1 MNKESLLN
9 YYRNIKEKINEIE
22 DFNNKY
28 IDNKKFIDKNKF
40 KITEET
46 FNDLNKKV
54 EKYKK
59 IIDEYHIKTNN
70 AKAILSSHEKV
81 LKSLNME
88 NYLLNKKL
96 NNNTINHKFNF
107 PIISNTSSDWKITYS
122 NIYSKTPKL
131 NLNNINYN
139 FEKEKKNHTVRN
151 NNELIN
157 YNNYKS
163 NSDNNINSYY
173 RFPEYNNY

>member
-1 MNKESLLN
+1 
-9 YYRNIKEKINEIE
+9 
-22 DFNNKY
+22 
-28 IDNKKFIDKNKF
+28 
-40 KITEET
+40 
-46 FNDLNKKV
+46 
-54 EKYKK
+54 
-59 IIDEYHIKTNN
+59 
-70 AKAILSSHEKV
+70 
-81 LKSLNME
+81 ME

-96 NNNTINHKFNF
+96 NNNTINHKINF

-139 FEKEKKNHTVRN
+139 FEKKKKNHTVRN

-157 YNNYKS
+157 YGNYKS

-173 RFPEYNNY
+173 RFPEYHHY